1 MKKKLNSKKIKSNYV
16 LDSIFN
22 YIKDTKYKLKLF
34 FYSKSFQQ
42 SFGLKLC
49 DYQLE
54 YFNKIGINFSKYLKY
69 PDNNNNNNND
79 NQNFDKNFLNQKL
92 KDDLSKYN
100 KNFSIKPEVIIN
112 FFKTYKNN
120 KTKNVDIP
128 KYNIINSKIEID
140 IYSPFFE
147 ILSTNSEIFE
157 KFSIVITTKYFKKYN
172 LKNDYISIFDK
183 LNKLKSNY
191 ISLSINC
198 KDNDDLIILKELKI
212 NFNQITNL
220 SINIEETQINYENF
234 FNILLTLNI
243 KNNLTDFIL
252 NNDGYGE
259 IDPKTFEKLNNFTSL
274 KNLSLIGLIFENE
287 FKLKLNLKELYMN
300 KCENII
306 FDEIICKNLKKLFL
320 YDSNLFCLV
329 YPDKL
334 IKLPKVEECIL
345 INRFNEISHYS
356 EFIDF
361 SAFENLKIL
370 KVEDSDF
377 LNLEKA
383 NLEQLTVYSHSIS
396 KRSMNFMVRSF
407 DKRIINKIISIQNLK
422 KIDFTLHNIN
432 KEDILKIKENNC
444 SIKKI
449 KFYFSSN
456 SEDII
461 IPLLNKFP
469 NISKITLLNDSIM
482 YDGDKATTLEIVEN
496 INIKINNIKL
506 IIGASLK
513 FYCGLYENII
523 KINIELLNT
532 TENMKKILPIF
543 NNKCNTIFKNLTYF
557 RFVYHPIEGINSE
570 ILNNIYNNID
580 SMPNIK
586 YFELISMTIDDNKEL
601 YEKLNKKIHSLHL
614 DKYILAKNVTQK
626 NR

>member
-1 MKKKLNSKKIKSNYV
+1 MKKKINSKKIKSNYV

-34 FYSKSFQQ
+34 FYSKSFQKKI
-42 SFGLKLC
+42 GLKLC

-69 PDNNNNNNND
+69 PDINNNND
-79 NQNFDKNFLNQKL
+79 NNDKQNFDKNFLNQKL
-92 KDDLSKYN
+92 KYDLSKYN
-100 KNFSIKPEVIIN
+100 KNFNIKPEVIIN

-120 KTKNVDIP
+120 KTKNIEIP
-128 KYNIINSKIEID
+128 KDNIINSKIEID
-140 IYSPFFE
+140 IYSPFFK
-147 ILSTNSEIFE
+147 ILSTNNEIFE
-157 KFSIVITTKYFKKYN
+157 KFSIVIPIKYLQKF
-172 LKNDYISIFDK
+172 LKEDYISIFDK

-191 ISLSINC
+191 ISLSIYC
-198 KDNDDLIILKELKI
+198 KDNDDLIKLKDLKI
-212 NFNQITNL
+212 NFNQIKSL
-220 SINIEETQINYENF
+220 SINIEETQINYEQF
-234 FNILLTLNI
+234 FNILLSLNI
-243 KNNLTDFIL
+243 NNLTDFIL
-252 NNDGYGE
+252 NKDIYGE
-259 IDPKTFEKLNNFTSL
+259 IDPISFEKLNNFTSL
-274 KNLSLIGLIFENE
+274 ENLSLIGVKFSNI
-287 FKLKLNLKELYMN
+287 FKLKLSPKVLYMD
-300 KCENII
+300 KCENLI
-306 FDEIICKNLKKLFL
+306 FDDITSKNLQKLFL
-320 YDSNLFCLV
+320 YDSNIFYYA
-329 YPDKL
+329 YPNKL
-334 IKLPKVEECIL
+334 IQLPKVEECVL
-345 INRFNEISHYS
+345 INRCSEISHYC

-383 NLEQLTVYSHSIS
+383 NLEQLTVYSHSYA

-532 TENMKKILPIF
+532 IENMKKILPIF
-543 NNKCNTIFKNLTYF
+543 NSKCNTIFKSLTYF

-580 SMPNIK
+580 NMPNIK
-586 YFELISMTIDDNKEL
+586 YFELISITIDDNKEL
-601 YEKLNKKIHSLHL
+601 YEKLNKKIQSLHL
-614 DKYILAKNVTQK
+614 DKYILAKNVT
-626 NR
+626 